1 MPAQGQCGEEE
12 KSPWHGLA
20 TPVPQ
25 HPRVRAPSESSVP
38 LSAASQPARPGD
50 EPVSFTMRRGGWRKR
65 ASNDDGWGIWG
76 GYMSAKVQKLEDQ
89 FQSDAAI
96 QHQKDGISS
105 NIFSGVAIYVNGFT
119 DPSADE
125 LRRLIMLHGGQYHVY
140 YSRAKTTHIIA
151 TNLPNAKIKEL
162 KGEKVVRP
170 EWIIESIKAGHLL
183 SYIPYQ
189 LYTKQ
194 SSVQKGLNF
203 STICKPEDPMP
214 GPSNI
219 AKELNNRVNCVI
231 KKYETENE
239 TKANGISSWNEEE
252 KEESEDLG
260 FMELEQVFPGRKQN
274 GIQHHRDSTAI
285 FNGHAHNSTSALQT
299 QDCVMPYGNR
309 VASRL
314 SPGSV
319 PEKGKTE
326 KGIIDFRDC
335 TMQQLQESNKN
346 TDLLKNPHRTT
357 SNSFSSSSLHS
368 NTKINGAHHS
378 TVQGPLSTKSTSSV
392 PTHSKATPSSLSKPL
407 DCSFISDFYSRSR
420 LHHISTWK
428 CELTEFVNTLQRKNN
443 GVFPGR
449 EKLKKLK
456 VGRSALMIADTG
468 NVSVLSSS
476 KHQRCIMHMD
486 MDCFFVSVGIR
497 NRPDLKGKPV
507 AVTSNRGAGRA
518 PLRPGANPQMEWQY
532 YQNKILNGKAA
543 ENRVPDK
550 LDSSIGENP
559 DSAQMNGADLDI
571 SGLSMAE
578 IASCSYEARQ
588 VGIKNGMFFG
598 QAKQL
603 CPSLQAVPYDFHAY
617 KEVTQTVYE
626 TLASYTHNIEAVSCD
641 EALVDITEILAET
654 RLTPDEFA
662 SAIRTEIKD
671 QTKCAA
677 SVGMGSNILLAR
689 MATRKAKPDG
699 QYHLKPEEV
708 DDFIRGQLVSNLPG
722 VGRSMESKLASLGI
736 KTCGD
741 LQYLTMSK
749 LQKEFGPK
757 TGQMLYRFCR
767 GLDDRP
773 VRTEKERKSVSAEIN
788 YGIRFTQPKEAEA
801 FLLSL
806 SEEIQHRLE
815 AAGMKGK
822 RLTLKIMVRK
832 AGAPVEPAKFGGHG
846 ICDNIARTVTLD
858 HATDSA
864 KVIGK
869 ETLNMFHT
877 MKLNISDMRGV
888 GIQVHQLVPIN
899 KTTSAVSS
907 RSSVP
912 SGHLPGGS
920 HSVIDLLH
928 VQKTKK
934 SSEEEHKEVFVA
946 AMDLEISSASRT
958 CTFLPSLTTHLT
970 SGLNP
975 ITSKAE
981 SAVKWNGLHTPISV
995 KSRLNLSIEV
1005 PSPSQLDQSVLEA
1018 LPSDLR
1024 EQVEQMYAIQQGETY
1039 GDSKKEPMNGCNN
1052 EFLPQPV
1059 GTVLLQIPDLQEPNG
1074 DAGINVIALPAFS
1087 QVDPEVFAALP
1098 PELQEELKDAYDQ
1111 RQKQSE
1117 NIIYQQPIS
1126 TFVSKNP
1133 LLQLKQATV
1142 KTKKKNRKKNQIS
1155 PVKKIQSPLKNK
1167 LLDSP
1172 AKNMVASSRSPQK
1185 LIDGF
1190 LNQEG
1195 TATGKSQV
1203 EPVPSTSNTSG
1214 PSALQTAQSGS
1225 ITSRVPNLAGAV
1237 EFSDVKTLL
1246 KEWIT
1251 TISDPMEEDILQV
1264 VKYCTDLIEE
1274 KDLEKLDLV
1283 IKYMKRLMQQSVES
1297 VWNMAFDFILDN
1309 VQVVLQQTYGSTL
1322 KVI

>member
-1 MPAQGQCGEEE
+1 
-12 KSPWHGLA
+12 
-20 TPVPQ
+20 
-25 HPRVRAPSESSVP
+25 
-38 LSAASQPARPGD
+38 
-50 EPVSFTMRRGGWRKR
+50 MRRGGWRKR

-96 QHQKDGISS
+96 QHQKDGTSS

-125 LRRLIMLHGGQYHVY
+125 LRRLMMLHGGQYHVY
-140 YSRAKTTHIIA
+140 YSRSKTTHIIA

-203 STICKPEDPMP
+203 NTICKPEDPMP

-219 AKELNNRVNCVI
+219 AKELNNRVNCII

-239 TKANGISSWNEEE
+239 IKANGISSWNEEE

-285 FNGHAHNSTSALQT
+285 FNGHTHNSTSALQT
-299 QDCVMPYGNR
+299 QDCVVPSGNR
-309 VASRL
+309 VANRF

-319 PEKGKTE
+319 QEKGKTE

-346 TDLLKNPHRTT
+346 TELLRNPHRTT

-456 VGRSALMIADTG
+456 ASRSALMIADTG

-518 PLRPGANPQMEWQY
+518 PLRPGANPQLEWQY

-543 ENRVPDK
+543 ENRIPDK

-559 DSAQMNGADLDI
+559 DSAEMNGADLDI

-578 IASCSYEARQ
+578 IASCSYEARE
-588 VGIKNGMFFG
+588 VGVKNGMFFG

-722 VGRSMESKLASLGI
+722 VGRSMESKLASFGI

-832 AGAPVEPAKFGGHG
+832 AGAPVEPAKYGGHG

-912 SGHLPGGS
+912 SGHLPRGS

-934 SSEEEHKEVFVA
+934 CSEEEHKEVFVA

-958 CTFLPSLTTHLT
+958 CTFLPSLTTHMT

-1024 EQVEQMYAIQQGETY
+1024 EQVEQMYTIQQGETY
-1039 GDSKKEPMNGCNN
+1039 GDSKKEPINGCNS

-1059 GTVLLQIPDLQEPNG
+1059 GAVLLQIPDLQEPNS

-1098 PELQEELKDAYDQ
+1098 TELQEELKGAYDQ

-1117 NIIYQQPIS
+1117 NVIYQQPMS

-1142 KTKKKNRKKNQIS
+1142 KTKKKNRKKNQVS

-1167 LLDSP
+1167 LFGSP
-1172 AKNMVASSRSPQK
+1172 AKNMVAASGSPQK

-1225 ITSRVPNLAGAV
+1225 IRSQVPNLAGAV

>member
-1 MPAQGQCGEEE
+1 E
-12 KSPWHGLA
+12 
-20 TPVPQ
+20 
-25 HPRVRAPSESSVP
+25 APT
-38 LSAASQPARPGD
+38 RPGRAGGAAWECASGRRGD
-50 EPVSFTMRRGGWRKR
+50 RSFTMRRGGWRKR

-89 FQSDAAI
+89 FQSDASI
-96 QHQKDGISS
+96 QHQKDGTSS

-125 LRRLIMLHGGQYHVY
+125 LRRLMMLHGGQYHVY
-140 YSRAKTTHIIA
+140 YSRSKTTHIIA

-203 STICKPEDPMP
+203 NTICKPDDPMP

-219 AKELNNRVNCVI
+219 AKELNNRVNCII

-239 TKANGISSWNEEE
+239 IKANGISSWNEEE
-252 KEESEDLG
+252 KEEESEDLG

-285 FNGHAHNSTSALQT
+285 FNGHTHNSTSALQT
-299 QDCVMPYGNR
+299 QDCLVPSGNR
-309 VASRL
+309 VASRF

-319 PEKGKTE
+319 QEKGKTE

-346 TDLLKNPHRTT
+346 TDLLKNPHRTM

-392 PTHSKATPSSLSKPL
+392 PTHSKATPSSFSKPL

-456 VGRSALMIADTG
+456 AGRSALMIVDTG

-518 PLRPGANPQMEWQY
+518 PLRPGANPQLEWQY

-543 ENRVPDK
+543 ENRVPDE

-588 VGIKNGMFFG
+588 VGVKNGMFFG

-603 CPSLQAVPYDFHAY
+603 CPSLQVVPYDFHAY

-788 YGIRFTQPKEAEA
+788 YGIRFTQPKEADA

-920 HSVIDLLH
+920 HSVINLLH
-928 VQKTKK
+928 GQKTKK
-934 SSEEEHKEVFVA
+934 CSEEEHKEVFVA

-1024 EQVEQMYAIQQGETY
+1024 EQVEQIYAIQQGETY
-1039 GDSKKEPMNGCNN
+1039 GDSKKEPINGCNS

-1059 GTVLLQIPDLQEPNG
+1059 GAVLLQIPDLQEPNS

-1098 PELQEELKDAYDQ
+1098 TELQEELKDAYDQ

-1142 KTKKKNRKKNQIS
+1142 KTKKKNRKKNQVS

-1172 AKNMVASSRSPQK
+1172 AKNMVASSGSPQK

-1195 TATGKSQV
+1195 TAAGKSQV

-1225 ITSRVPNLAGAV
+1225 IGSQVPNLAGAV

>member
-1 MPAQGQCGEEE
+1 MDFI
-12 KSPWHGLA
+12 L
-20 TPVPQ
+20 
-25 HPRVRAPSESSVP
+25 ES
-38 LSAASQPARPGD
+38 R
-50 EPVSFTMRRGGWRKR
+50 SFSMRRGGWRKR
-65 ASNDDGWGIWG
+65 AAEGDGWGIWG
-76 GYMSAKVQKLEDQ
+76 GYMSAKVKKLEDQ
-89 FQSDAAI
+89 FRSDSAI
-96 QHQKDGISS
+96 QHQRDGSS
-105 NIFSGVAIYVNGFT
+105 SSIFSGVAIYVNGFT

-125 LRRLIMLHGGQYHVY
+125 LRRLMMLHGGQYHVY
-140 YSRAKTTHIIA
+140 YSRSKTTHIIA

-170 EWIIESIKAGHLL
+170 EWIMESIKAGRLL

-194 SSVQKGLNF
+194 SNVQKGLNF
-203 STICKPEDPMP
+203 NSICKPEDAMP

-219 AKELNNRVNCVI
+219 AKDLNRVNHI
-231 KKYETENE
+231 KNCEMENE
-239 TKANGISSWNEEE
+239 ITSNGISSWNEEE
-252 KEESEDLG
+252 EDEESDNFG
-260 FMELEQVFPGRKQN
+260 FTELEHILPGRKQN
-274 GIQHHRDSTAI
+274 GFQSHKDSTAI
-285 FNGHAHNSTSALQT
+285 FNGHTHTCTSALKT
-299 QDCVMPYGNR
+299 QDCLVPSGNG

-314 SPGSV
+314 SPGPV
-319 PEKGKTE
+319 QEERKTE
-326 KGIIDFRDC
+326 KGMVDFRDC
-335 TMQQLQESNKN
+335 TTQQLRQSNKN
-346 TDLLKNPHRTT
+346 TDFPWNPHRTM
-357 SNSFSSSSLHS
+357 SNSSSSSSLHS
-368 NTKINGAHHS
+368 NSKINGAHHS
-378 TVQGPLSTKSTSSV
+378 TVQGPSSTKSTSV
-392 PTHSKATPSSLSKPL
+392 PTSSKAASLPVSKPS

-428 CELTEFVNTLQRKNN
+428 CELTEFVNSLQRKNS

-449 EKLKKLK
+449 EKLKKWK
-456 VGRSALMIADTG
+456 AGRSALKTDTG
-468 NVSVLSSS
+468 NVSVPSSAKPQS
-476 KHQRCIMHMD
+476 CIMHVD
-486 MDCFFVSVGIR
+486 MDCFFVSVAIR

-507 AVTSNRGAGRA
+507 AVTSNKGAGKA
-518 PLRPGANPQMEWQY
+518 SLRPGANPRLEQQY
-532 YQNKILNGKAA
+532 YQNKLLNGKA
-543 ENRVPDK
+543 EIPRVPDQLDLSLWEH
-550 LDSSIGENP
+550 LDSTHV
-559 DSAQMNGADLDI
+559 NGADVDFTV
-571 SGLSMAE
+571 LSMAE

-588 VGIKNGMFFG
+588 AGIKNGMFFG
-598 QAKQL
+598 QAKKL
-603 CPSLQAVPYDFHAY
+603 CPNLQAVSYDFDAY
-617 KEVTQTVYE
+617 KEVARTVYE
-626 TLASYTHNIEAVSCD
+626 ILASYTHNIEAVSCD
-641 EALVDITEILAET
+641 EALVDITEILTET

-662 SAIRTEIKD
+662 NAIRTEIKA
-671 QTKCAA
+671 QTKCTA

-708 DDFIRGQLVSNLPG
+708 DDFIRGQLVTSLPG
-722 VGRSMESKLASLGI
+722 VGRTMESKLASLGI

-741 LQYLTMSK
+741 LQCASMSK

-806 SEEIQHRLE
+806 SEEIQRRLE

-832 AGAPVEPAKFGGHG
+832 AGAPVEPAKYGGHG

-888 GIQVHQLVPIN
+888 GIQVQQLVPISKN
-899 KTTSAVSS
+899 ASA
-907 RSSVP
+907 RSTVQ

-920 HSVIDLLH
+920 HSVIDLFH
-928 VQKTKK
+928 VQKAKK
-934 SSEEEHKEVFVA
+934 CSEEEHKEVFVA
-946 AMDLEISSASRT
+946 AMDLEISSDSRT
-958 CTFLPSLTTHLT
+958 CTFLPSRGTHLS
-970 SGLNP
+970 SGLN
-975 ITSKAE
+975 SNVSNNE
-981 SAVKWNGLHTPISV
+981 SAVKWNGVHSPISV

-1005 PSPSQLDQSVLEA
+1005 PSASQLDKSVLEA
-1018 LPSDLR
+1018 LPPDLR
-1024 EQVEQMYAIQQGETY
+1024 EQVEQIYSIQQGESC
-1039 GDSKKEPMNGCNN
+1039 GDSKKEPINGCNTG
-1052 EFLPQPV
+1052 LLSQPV
-1059 GTVLLQIPDLQEPNG
+1059 GTVLLQIPELQEPNTNM
-1074 DAGINVIALPAFS
+1074 GINVIALPAFS

-1098 PELQEELKDAYDQ
+1098 AELQAELKDAYDQ

-1117 NIIYQQPIS
+1117 QEPAN

-1133 LLQLKQATV
+1133 FLHLKHATT
-1142 KTKKKNRKKNQIS
+1142 KNKKKIRKKNPIS
-1155 PVKKIQSPLKNK
+1155 PVKKIQSPLKSK
-1167 LLDSP
+1167 LIGSP
-1172 AKNMVASSRSPQK
+1172 AKNVPATSGSPQK

-1190 LNQEG
+1190 LKQEG
-1195 TATGKSQV
+1195 TAAQP
-1203 EPVPSTSNTSG
+1203 EAVPSTSDTSG
-1214 PSALQTAQSGS
+1214 PSALQAEQHSGS
-1225 ITSRVPNLAGAV
+1225 FRPQAPNLAGAV
-1237 EFSDVKTLL
+1237 EFNDVKMLL

-1283 IKYMKRLMQQSVES
+1283 VKYMKRLMQSSVES

>member
-1 MPAQGQCGEEE
+1 
-12 KSPWHGLA
+12 
-20 TPVPQ
+20 
-25 HPRVRAPSESSVP
+25 
-38 LSAASQPARPGD
+38 
-50 EPVSFTMRRGGWRKR
+50 MRRGGWRKR

-76 GYMSAKVQKLEDQ
+76 GYMSAKVQKLGDQ

-96 QHQKDGISS
+96 QHQKDGTSS

-125 LRRLIMLHGGQYHVY
+125 LRRLMMLHGGQYHVY

-194 SSVQKGLNF
+194 SGVQKGLNF
-203 STICKPEDPMP
+203 NTICKPEDPMP

-219 AKELNNRVNCVI
+219 AQELNNRVNCVI

-239 TKANGISSWNEEE
+239 IKANGITSWNEEE

-285 FNGHAHNSTSALQT
+285 FNGHTHNSTSALQT
-299 QDCVMPYGNR
+299 QDCMVPYGNR

-346 TDLLKNPHRTT
+346 TDLLKNPHRTM

-468 NVSVLSSS
+468 
-476 KHQRCIMHMD
+476 
-486 MDCFFVSVGIR
+486 
-497 NRPDLKGKPV
+497 KPV

-518 PLRPGANPQMEWQY
+518 PLRPGANPQLEWQY
-532 YQNKILNGKAA
+532 YQNKILNGKA

-588 VGIKNGMFFG
+588 VGVKNGMFFG

-981 SAVKWNGLHTPISV
+981 SAVKWNGLHTPVSV

-1039 GDSKKEPMNGCNN
+1039 GDSKKEPMNGCNS

-1059 GTVLLQIPDLQEPNG
+1059 GTVLLQIPDLQEPNS

-1098 PELQEELKDAYDQ
+1098 TELQEELKDAYDQ

-1142 KTKKKNRKKNQIS
+1142 KTKKKNRKKNQVS

-1172 AKNMVASSRSPQK
+1172 AKNMMAFSRSPQK

-1214 PSALQTAQSGS
+1214 PSALQTARSGS
-1225 ITSRVPNLAGAV
+1225 IRSQVPNLAGAV